1 MLDQITTMV
10 KLIRSK
16 GVGIFFVTQN
26 PTDVP
31 NEVLGQLGMKIQHAL
46 RAFTAIDR
54 KAIKLTAQNYP
65 ETEFYTTEDIL
76 TQMGIGEALV
86 TVLNEKGIPTPLAHT
101 LIAPP
106 SSRMDVIS
114 PVEMDA
120 LVDKSVL
127 AREYNEEL
135 DRESAFEILTQ
146 KLEQVRNQQQTE
158 EQAKQQE
165 KEEKKS
171 ANEKSFV
178 EEAINSRAGQTIIR
192 EVTRGLL
199 GVLGLSSTTRK
210 KKTTGWF

>member
-1 MLDQITTMV
+1 M
-10 KLIRSK
+10 
-16 GVGIFFVTQN
+16 
-26 PTDVP
+26 
-31 NEVLGQLGMKIQHAL
+31 
-46 RAFTAIDR
+46 
-54 KAIKLTAQNYP
+54 
-65 ETEFYTTEDIL
+65 
-76 TQMGIGEALV
+76 
-86 TVLNEKGIPTPLAHT
+86 LNEKGIPTPLAHT

>member
-1 MLDQITTMV
+1 
-10 KLIRSK
+10 
-16 GVGIFFVTQN
+16 
-26 PTDVP
+26 
-31 NEVLGQLGMKIQHAL
+31 
-46 RAFTAIDR
+46 
-54 KAIKLTAQNYP
+54 
-65 ETEFYTTEDIL
+65 
-76 TQMGIGEALV
+76 
-86 TVLNEKGIPTPLAHT
+86 
-101 LIAPP
+101 
-106 SSRMDVIS
+106 MDVIS